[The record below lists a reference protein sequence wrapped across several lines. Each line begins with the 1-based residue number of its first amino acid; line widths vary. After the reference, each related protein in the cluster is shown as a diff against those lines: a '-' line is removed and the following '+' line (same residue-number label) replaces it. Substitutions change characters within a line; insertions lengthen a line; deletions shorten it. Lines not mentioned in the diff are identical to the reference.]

1 MQARSPCS
9 DKYLSIQ
16 CAFGFEHS
24 VLARHLSDDIKKGAD
39 RGLSP
44 SCLCRLPVA
53 AAPSFI
59 MKTKAGPSRVRRNV
73 SVLLLILAFL
83 SATYW
88 VSSPPIVHGISSGVV
103 ISQVYGGGGNTG
115 AQFTYDFIE
124 LFNRGTSPVA
134 LNGWSVQYASATGT
148 GNFGANSTMITEL
161 PNVTLAPG
169 QYFLIQE
176 ASGGAAGSP
185 LPTPDIIDASP
196 IAMAAGAGKVALV
209 NTTTPLGCNGSAG
222 QPCTPGALAT
232 IVDLVGYGNA
242 NFFEGA
248 GAAPTLSNT
257 TAAFRKLGGCIDT
270 DNNTSD
276 FGPAA
281 APNPRN
287 TSSPLNPCVGD
298 VAPMVSTTSPID
310 GATNVALNANITV
323 NFSEPVNVSGSWF
336 TIVGSSSGSHTAAV
350 SGGPTSF
357 ILDPG
362 TDFVNNETVTV
373 TILATQVTDQD
384 INDPPDQMAAD
395 STFSFATP
403 VVLVCGDPG
412 ATLIHAIQ
420 GSGSASPING
430 QTNVVI
436 EGIVVGD
443 YQATP
448 SQFGG
453 FFVQEE
459 DADADADPAT
469 SEGIFVF
476 NSSFPVSVG
485 DKVRVKGSVTEFGA
499 AGVTLTE
506 LTNVSALTICSS
518 GNSMPTST
526 TVTLPVASLTDWER
540 YEGMLITISQELTV
554 TDNFTLGRFGEVGL
568 SVDGRCLNPTNITT
582 PGAAA
587 IAQQDL
593 NDRRRIVLDD
603 GNNQQNI
610 DPTLYPSPGLSA
622 LNTLRVGYKVSSL
635 SGVLD
640 QRFGLY
646 RVQPV
651 GPISFT
657 ADNPRPAAPVAVGG
671 TLKVAGLNVLNYF
684 NGNGLGGGFPTS
696 RGADTLFEFNR
707 QRAKIINVIT
717 TINPDIA
724 GLSEME
730 NDATPNSAIEDLVA
744 GLNAATAPGT
754 YAFINT
760 GVVGTDEIRVAI
772 IYKPA
777 TVTPVGSHAVLDSS
791 VDPLFIDTRNR
802 PALAQTF
809 TQISTSAKFTVVV
822 NHLKSKGS
830 GCADI
835 GDPDTGDGQGNCN
848 LTRQKAATAL
858 VNWLATDPTGSGDP
872 DFLLIGDYNS
882 YAKEDPITAIKNGGY
897 TDLINVFVGADAY
910 SYQFDGQ
917 SGYLD
922 HALASPSL
930 SSQVTGATE
939 FHINAD
945 EPVVLDYNVE
955 FKTANQINTFYDP
968 GAFRASDHDPVVV
981 GLALNDP
988 PTVDAGGPYSVIEG
1002 QSVLVSATGSDPNGG
1017 TLTYAW
1023 DLDDN
1028 GSFETSGQ
1036 TATFSAAALT
1046 APGTHTITVQV
1057 TDNGGLTATD
1067 EATVFV
1073 IYDFT
1078 GFFQPVDNLPTIN
1091 LMKGGVSVP
1100 VKFSLGGNKG
1110 LNIFASGYP
1119 KSEQI
1124 ACDSTAPVEGIEET
1138 VTAGSSSLS
1147 FDPTTNVYTYVW
1159 KTEKSWANT
1168 CRQLVLKLNDNT
1180 IHRANFK
1187 FK

>member
-1 MQARSPCS
+1 MKRKASPG
-9 DKYLSIQ
+9 KRI
-16 CAFGFEHS
+16 A
-24 VLARHLSDDIKKGAD
+24 V
-39 RGLSP
+39 
-44 SCLCRLPVA
+44 
-53 AAPSFI
+53 
-59 MKTKAGPSRVRRNV
+59 RVRRNA
-73 SVLLLILAFL
+73 SVLLLITIFL
-83 SATYW
+83 SAAYW
-88 VSSPPIVHGISSGVV
+88 VASPPRVQGISSGVV
-103 ISQVYGGGGNTG
+103 ISQVYGGGGNSLAT
-115 AQFTYDFIE
+115 FTHDFIE
-124 LFNRGTSPVA
+124 LFNRGTTTVSLA
-134 LNGWSVQYASATGT
+134 GWSVQYTSATGT
-148 GNFGANSTMITEL
+148 GNFGSATNLITPL
-161 PNVTLAPG
+161 SGSIAPG

-176 ASGGAAGSP
+176 ATNAAVGSP
-185 LPTPDIIDASP
+185 LPTPDVTDATP

-209 NTTTPLGCNGSAG
+209 NTTTPLGCNGSVG
-222 QPCTPGALAT
+222 QPCTPAALAT

-248 GAAPTLSNT
+248 GAAPTLSAIL
-257 TAAFRKLGGCIDT
+257 AAFRALGGCTDT
-270 DNNTSD
+270 DNNASD
-276 FGPAA
+276 FAA
-281 APNPRN
+281 ATPNPRN
-287 TSSPLNPCVGD
+287 TSSPLNTCVGD
-298 VAPMVSTTSPID
+298 AAPAVASTVPIN
-310 GATNVALNANITV
+310 GATNVALNASITV
-323 NFSEPVNVSGSWF
+323 NFSEAVNVGATWF
-336 TIVGSSSGSHTAAV
+336 TIVGTSSGSHAAAV

-357 ILDPG
+357 TLDP
-362 TDFVNNETVTV
+362 TIDFVNNETVTV
-373 TILATQVTDQD
+373 TIVANQVTDQD
-384 INDPPDQMAAD
+384 TNDPPDQMAAD
-395 STFSFATP
+395 FIFSFATP
-403 VVLVCGDPG
+403 VVLICGDP
-412 ATLIHAIQ
+412 ATFIHAIQ
-420 GSGSASPING
+420 GSGTTSPING
-430 QTNVVI
+430 ATNVLI

-485 DKVRVKGSVTEFGA
+485 DKVRVKGTVTEFGA

-506 LTNVSALTICSS
+506 LTSVSALSICSS
-518 GNSMPTST
+518 GNSVTAT
-526 TVTLPVASLTDWER
+526 TVTLPVASIADWER
-540 YEGMLITISQELTV
+540 YEGMRIDILQDLTV

-568 SVDGRCLNPTNITT
+568 SVDGRLLNPTNITT
-582 PGAAA
+582 PGALA

-603 GNNQQNI
+603 ANNLQNI
-610 DPTLYPSPGLSA
+610 DPTLYPAPGLSA
-622 LNTLRVGYKVSSL
+622 FNTLRVGYKVSGL
-635 SGVLD
+635 TGVLE

-657 ADNPRPAAPVAVGG
+657 VDNPRPAAHDAVGG

-684 NGNGLGGGFPTS
+684 NGDGLGGEFPTS
-696 RGADTLFEFNR
+696 RGADTPAEFTR
-707 QRAKIINVIT
+707 QRDKIISVIT

-724 GLSEME
+724 GLSEIE

-760 GVVGTDEIRVAI
+760 GVVGTDEIRVAF

-777 TVTPVGSHAVLDSS
+777 TVAPVGLHAILTTTVN
-791 VDPLFIDTRNR
+791 PLFIDTRNR

-809 TQISTSAKFTVVV
+809 SQISTNAKLTVVV

-830 GCADI
+830 ACT
-835 GDPDTGDGQGNCN
+835 GDPDLGDGQGNCN
-848 LTRQKAATAL
+848 VTRTNAATAL

-872 DFLLIGDYNS
+872 DFLMIGDYNA
-882 YAKEDPITAIKNGGY
+882 YAKEDPITVIKNAGY
-897 TDLINVFVGADAY
+897 TDLINAFVGADAY

-922 HALASPSL
+922 HALASATL

-939 FHINAD
+939 WHINAD

-955 FKTANQINTFYDP
+955 FKTVNQVNTFYDP

-988 PTVDAGGPYSVIEG
+988 PTVDAGGPYSVVEG
-1002 QSVLVSATGSDPNGG
+1002 GSVLVSAVGSDPNGG

-1023 DLDDN
+1023 DLDNN
-1028 GSFETSGQ
+1028 GSFETPGQ

-1046 APGTHTITVQV
+1046 APGTHTIKVQV
-1057 TDNGGLTATD
+1057 TDDGGLTATD

-1073 IYDFT
+1073 IYNFS
-1078 GFFQPVDNLPTIN
+1078 GFFPPIDNLPAVN
-1091 LMKGGVSVP
+1091 LVKAGSSVQI
-1100 VKFSLGGNKG
+1100 KFSLGGNKG
-1110 LNIFASGYP
+1110 LGIFQTGYP
-1119 KSEQI
+1119 KSQVI
-1124 ACDSTAPVEGIEET
+1124 PCGSTAEVEGAEST
-1138 VTAGSSSLS
+1138 VAAGSTGLS
-1147 FDPTTNVYTYVW
+1147 FDATTNQYSYVW
-1159 KTEKSWANT
+1159 KTDKTWANT
-1168 CRQLVLKLNDNT
+1168 CRQLVVKLIDGT

>member
-1 MQARSPCS
+1 
-9 DKYLSIQ
+9 
-16 CAFGFEHS
+16 
-24 VLARHLSDDIKKGAD
+24 
-39 RGLSP
+39 
-44 SCLCRLPVA
+44 
-53 AAPSFI
+53 